1 MDGQKEYDNID
12 DELNAV
18 LEQSFAKANLKRPL
32 PPPLA
37 AESAQ
42 LSSAPQSDRP
52 PKNAAAA
59 KPNNVVPY
67 PGPTYREE
75 RNGDR
80 LLPVS
85 DVGER
90 GLLCAL
96 LLSPAETAKLCANRI
111 APRMFMHPAYA
122 RLYELVFEW
131 TEAGQEVNLNWLV
144 ERIGGMKLLEE
155 LGGRAG
161 LAELYAFE
169 GRGNAEFNIDLV
181 LEAYRRRQLI
191 VQFGALKNRCYDRN
205 DDLPQIIGIAQK
217 AITEIYVS
225 GCEPEQK

>member
-155 LGGRAG
+155 LGGSQANTVSTDKPAADIQYTCADISKARR
-161 LAELYAFE
+161 LLNYHPKVSVRE
-169 GRGNAEFNIDLV
+169 GVNALWEW
-181 LEAYRRRQLI
+181 Y
-191 VQFGALKNRCYDRN
+191 
-205 DDLPQIIGIAQK
+205 
-217 AITEIYVS
+217 ITRE
-225 GCEPEQK
+225 